1 MMPVF
6 RTLRIVS
13 VRLVMFSQNL
23 TSHEYTFF
31 YEINNGAETS
41 LLTLPYFEAP
51 YLYALPLVVLR
62 VLDFVNKGIVLMVNR
77 IHFACVGI

>member
-41 LLTLPYFEAP
+41 LLTLSCSI
-51 YLYALPLVVLR
+51 LYQQSPLPLRSIL
-62 VLDFVNKGIVLMVNR
+62 NR
-77 IHFACVGI
+77 LTSPRFYG